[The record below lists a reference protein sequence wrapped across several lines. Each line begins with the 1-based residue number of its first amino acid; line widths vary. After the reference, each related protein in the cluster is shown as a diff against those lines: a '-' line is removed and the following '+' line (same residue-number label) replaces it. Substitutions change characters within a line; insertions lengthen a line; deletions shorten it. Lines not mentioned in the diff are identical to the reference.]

1 FNISSPGQLADVL
14 FNNLKLPVTG
24 IKKGKTAFSTAASE
38 LEKLRGKHPI
48 IELITQYREV
58 TKLANTYIEPLPNM
72 VDENSRLH
80 TTFSLTVAPTGRLSS
95 SDPNLQNIPTRTEL
109 GKRIRTAFVAEK
121 GKTLV
126 SADYSQFE
134 LRIAAVLSKDS
145 EMIKLFNG
153 DADIHTIT
161 AAQIYNR
168 SPEDV
173 SKNMRRDAKVV
184 NFGVM
189 YGLGPHGLASATGLT
204 YEQAKH
210 FIERYFEVR
219 PKLVKFI
226 DSVKEQ
232 AKKDG
237 YVQTMFGRRRPTPDV
252 NSSNFMVRET
262 AMRAAVN
269 MPFQGTAADIMKMA
283 MIKVQ
288 ENFDKY
294 QSSNSKYQTDKPK
307 MLLQIHDSLIV
318 ECPKKEAE
326 KTAKLLKTTMEN
338 IVKLPV
344 KLTVET
350 SIGEN
355 WGEL

>member
-1 FNISSPGQLADVL
+1 
-14 FNNLKLPVTG
+14 
-24 IKKGKTAFSTAASE
+24 
-38 LEKLRGKHPI
+38 
-48 IELITQYREV
+48 
-58 TKLANTYIEPLPNM
+58 M
-72 VDENSRLH
+72 
-80 TTFSLTVAPTGRLSS
+80 
-95 SDPNLQNIPTRTEL
+95 
-109 GKRIRTAFVAEK
+109 
-121 GKTLV
+121 
-126 SADYSQFE
+126 
-134 LRIAAVLSKDS
+134 
-145 EMIKLFNG
+145 
-153 DADIHTIT
+153 
-161 AAQIYNR
+161 
-168 SPEDV
+168 
-173 SKNMRRDAKVV
+173 
-184 NFGVM
+184 
-189 YGLGPHGLASATGLT
+189 
-204 YEQAKH
+204 
-210 FIERYFEVR
+210 
-219 PKLVKFI
+219 
-226 DSVKEQ
+226 KEQ

-252 NSSNFMVRET
+252 NSSNFMVREK